1 MRFCKRVT
9 KCQRKKTL
17 ESLCTFVHICIFVR
31 FTFFPHKSVHLQNKV
46 INRVYIWNIILYHL

>member
-1 MRFCKRVT
+1 MRFCERVT
-9 KCQRKKTL
+9 KCIYKCQGKKTL

-46 INRVYIWNIILYHL
+46 INRVYI